1 MTDVLPAPSDAP
13 AADAPAT
20 DGAIRTG
27 RAVSLP
33 VAAEQADP
41 SRYPFDIPFGWFQ
54 VAWSSELEPGDVLP
68 RYYFGRH
75 LVLWRDQEGVA
86 HLNDAYCP
94 HLGAHLGYG
103 GHVDGCELVCPFHG
117 WKFDADGANTDI
129 PYGTRTNQKARVGS
143 YPVRELGD
151 HFVMAWYHPEGA
163 EPTYEID
170 EIDEMSSEDYSEWT
184 TVHFSVAAATQ
195 ELAENSV
202 DGPHFRY
209 VHNTEIVPE
218 IQSYETAGTTA
229 IMRSIQQFPTPR
241 GVVDGRI
248 DVDNIGPGFG
258 VTRFS
263 GIVDTF
269 LVGAATPVDAN
280 RCEVR
285 FNFKTKNLGDAKTT
299 SGVGKAFVKEVC
311 KQFEEDR
318 PIWENKAHISRPA
331 LADTDPPFM
340 KFRKWYA
347 QFYAAGVEKD
357 GQVYAPPPPD
367 LPEGQFQPSKFVKTE
382 LTASAKYRTD

>member
-1 MTDVLPAPSDAP
+1 MTDVVPAPPDA
-13 AADAPAT
+13 APRE
-20 DGAIRTG
+20 DGEIRAGG
-27 RAVSLP
+27 RSLSLP
-33 VAAEQADP
+33 VAAEQAEP
-41 SRYPFDIPFGWFQ
+41 SRYPFSIPYGWFQ

-75 LVLWRDQEGVA
+75 LVLWRDEDGTA

-94 HLGAHLGYG
+94 HLGAHFGYG
-103 GHVDGCELVCPFHG
+103 GVVEGCELRCPFHG
-117 WKFDADGANTDI
+117 WKFDGEGANTDI
-129 PYGTRTNQKARVGS
+129 PYGTRTNQKARIGT
-143 YPVRELGD
+143 YPVQEIGD
-151 HFVMAWYHPEGA
+151 HFVMAWYHPEGLA
-163 EPTYEID
+163 PLYEIED
-170 EIDEMSSEDYSEWT
+170 MEEMTSADYSEWT

-195 ELAENSV
+195 ELAENS
-202 DGPHFRY
+202 
-209 VHNTEIVPE
+209 
-218 IQSYETAGTTA
+218 
-229 IMRSIQQFPTPR
+229 
-241 GVVDGRI
+241 VDGRI

-318 PIWENKAHISRPA
+318 PIWEHKAHISRPA

-340 KFRKWYA
+340 KFRKWYS
-347 QFYAAGVEKD
+347 QFYADGVTKD
-357 GQVYAPPPPD
+357 GQVYAPPPPV
-367 LPEGQFQPSKFVKTE
+367 LPEGQFQPSKFTKTE

>member
-1 MTDVLPAPSDAP
+1 MTDVLSPNDTDAGSG
-13 AADAPAT
+13 AT
-20 DGAIRTG
+20 PTSR
-27 RAVSLP
+27 VSLP
-33 VAAEQADP
+33 VASESAEP

-54 VAWSSELEPGDVLP
+54 VGWSSELAPGDVLP

-75 LVLWRDQEGVA
+75 LALWRDEEGQA
-86 HLNDAYCP
+86 HLSDAYCP
-94 HLGAHLGYG
+94 HLGAHFAYG
-103 GHVDGCELVCPFHG
+103 GHVKGCDLVCPFHG
-117 WKFDADGANTDI
+117 WAFDGDGNNTDI
-129 PYGTRTNQKARVGS
+129 PYGTRTNQKAKVRS
-143 YPVRELGD
+143 YPVREMAD
-151 HFVMAWYHPEGA
+151 HFIIAWYHPDDVA
-163 EPTYEID
+163 PTYEIEEPPECTD
-170 EIDEMSSEDYSEWT
+170 PDFGEWT
-184 TVHFSVAAATQ
+184 TVHFTVAAAQQ

-218 IQSYETAGTTA
+218 IQSYETDGVTA
-229 IMRSIQQFPTPR
+229 RMRSIQKFPTPR

-248 DVDNIGPGFG
+248 DVDNNGPGFG

-285 FNFKTKNLGDAKTT
+285 FNFKTRSLGDAETT
-299 SGVGKAFVKEVC
+299 SSVGRAFVKEVC

-340 KFRKWYA
+340 KFRKWYS
-347 QFYAAGVEKD
+347 QFYADGVRTDREVWAKP
-357 GQVYAPPPPD
+357 APD
-367 LPEGQFQPSKFVKTE
+367 TEFQPQRFEKAQQ
-382 LTASAKYRTD
+382 TASSKYRTAE

>member
-1 MTDVLPAPSDAP
+1 MTDVLPAPSDA
-13 AADAPAT
+13 APRE
-20 DGAIRTG
+20 DGEIRTG
-27 RAVSLP
+27 GRALSLP
-33 VAAEQADP
+33 VAAESAAA
-41 SRYPFDIPFGWFQ
+41 SRYPFGIPYGWFQ

-75 LVLWRDQEGVA
+75 LVLWRDDEGTV
-86 HLNDAYCP
+86 HLHDAYCP

-103 GHVDGCELVCPFHG
+103 GAVEGCELRCPFHG
-117 WKFDADGANTDI
+117 WKFDGEGTNTDI
-129 PYGTRTNQKARVGS
+129 PYGTRTNQKARIGS
-143 YPVRELGD
+143 YPVQEIAG
-151 HFVMAWYHPEGA
+151 HFVMAWYHPEGVA
-163 EPTYEID
+163 PLYDID
-170 EIDEMSSEDYSEWT
+170 DMEEMTSDDYSDWT

-218 IQSYETAGTTA
+218 IQSYETEGHKA

-285 FNFKTKNLGDAKTT
+285 FNFKTKNLGDAATT

-318 PIWENKAHISRPA
+318 PVWENKAHISRPA

-340 KFRKWYA
+340 KFRKWYS
-347 QFYAAGVEKD
+347 QFYADGVGKD
-357 GQVYAPPPPD
+357 GQVYAPPAPD
-367 LPEGQFQPSKFVKTE
+367 LPEGQFQPSKFVKAQV
-382 LTASAKYRTD
+382 TASAKYRTD

>member
-1 MTDVLPAPSDAP
+1 MTDVLPAPTDAAP
-13 AADAPAT
+13 AARDAT
-20 DGAIRTG
+20 DGAPRTG

-33 VAAEQADP
+33 VAAEQAEV
-41 SRYPFDIPFGWFQ
+41 SRYPFAVPYGWFQ
-54 VAWSSELEPGDVLP
+54 VAWSAELEPGDVLP

-75 LVLWRDQEGVA
+75 LVLWRDDEGVA
-86 HLNDAYCP
+86 HLNDAFCP

-103 GHVDGCELVCPFHG
+103 GHVDGCDLVCPFHG

-143 YPVRELGD
+143 YPVREIGD

-163 EPTYEID
+163 PPSYEIGD
-170 EIDEMSSEDYSEWT
+170 QPEMASDDYSEWT
-184 TVHFSVAAATQ
+184 TVHFSVAAAVQ

-218 IQSYETAGTTA
+218 IQSYETDGTTA

-285 FNFKTKNLGDAKTT
+285 FNFKTKNLGDATTT
-299 SGVGKAFVKEVC
+299 SGVGRAFVKEVC

-340 KFRKWYA
+340 KFRKWYS
-347 QFYAAGVEKD
+347 QFYAEGVDKE
-357 GQVYAPPPPD
+357 GQVFAPPPPA